1 MLNNTTI
8 RQNVLDEL
16 QYTPTSI
23 LEEQEGALKKIFNK
37 LANKDGV
44 LDKGAFLGFC
54 RRCQISPQ
62 LISRAE
68 IMEIYKATHYDE
80 TQKMCL
86 AMSSVETNSQ
96 GAENNYL
103 SQSITTTTFIKSKTN
118 NIYGGLGSL
127 ETKVYNYDINSKV
140 GVKGDCLTFYG
151 WIETLRRSAGILFS
165 GGQWEGKYPTET
177 DKIRLLL
184 FWIEQGES
192 TKKEDARV
200 AANRRIPKTMTVNKN
215 KRRSS
220 LFQGNNKLL
229 MRRTTGV
236 EPNDALERAEAA
248 THAFGVHDVRFSV
261 AAFDVGG
268 ISTRFPQLLPHVDRL
283 DAELKRLFVWYAGS
297 PAELPA
303 GNDGDDFKMSSARF
317 YKFVRECRILSSTI
331 TRGIVDVVF
340 KKVTSAM
347 HKSIKQRCFKNN
359 GNIRWKSNSF
369 TKEPDHKRKSMVNRR
384 MNYDDFYIAL
394 ADLATRKYASSL
406 NFSDH
411 RGNIVGA
418 AFYKLLLHDVLPM
431 FARFWEK
438 TSDSGTAIVVGSP
451 QREKLLQQVAQY
463 AGGSPEKRQGSWRR
477 RWVEVHQLEDELRRD
492 SVVRAF
498 HLQNEETMQ
507 LLKAPVIKPFNS
519 KKKLSKRSGVA
530 LKQTNRKMITK
541 LDVNANSSPTYHNEI
556 KVEEGVEQSLLASTH
571 RLISRKLS
579 STSLAGVYLTQDNV
593 RIMSPPPPPP
603 PPPSS
608 LFTST
613 THQQQNQ
620 FLDNPSS
627 NILMQSVA
635 STIALESGKDQELQ
649 NILNVVQSKIKS
661 LEQTVG
667 VRVSKDND
675 NKIDSNNTST
685 LRTDSVLTDD
695 SNADFED
702 AKPMAI
708 SSAEMDTVIRTIIE
722 CGMPIANRTSNIK
735 NVISNA
741 EHTIVNNEE
750 SEIKKHS
757 SNDIASPSKSRNI
770 KSSKKKYI
778 TPMRIGDLSTD
789 SIGILN
795 NKSPVTHI
803 SPKAQ
808 SSRLVNKRISKK
820 ANGDVVLYE
829 TQLLNSKLLILQGKN
844 YTRDGIRLPR
854 REKPTEYIGTLDVRL
869 QCNWKSSNLESYR
882 IIITSE
888 EGDLFHFRHYTNKEM
903 FEGIRQRHGFQVD
916 FNKYPEVLANV
927 LDEASN
933 TGNKDIKVLFAA
945 RRDGTAF
952 FTVTKCLYNGAKTI
966 NVLSLNFTQSSDRQR
981 QQDRERLNDS
991 KSRKKNGNSE
1001 VKKLDRTIVN
1011 NNGSNAGGSTQHGE
1025 SNKPVAVKAR
1035 NKNKNRKKRERRL
1048 NSKVGGVAVV

>member
-8 RQNVLDEL
+8 RQNVIDEL
-16 QYTPTSI
+16 QYTPKSI

-37 LANKDGV
+37 LANRDGV

-80 TQKMCL
+80 TQKMRL
-86 AMSSVETNSQ
+86 SISSVETNSQ
-96 GAENNYL
+96 RAENNYS
-103 SQSITTTTFIKSKTN
+103 SQSITTTTFIKSKN
-118 NIYGGLGSL
+118 DSISSDLGSL
-127 ETKVYNYDINSKV
+127 ETKVYNYDINSKI

-165 GGQWEGKYPTET
+165 GEQWEGKYPTET

-192 TKKEDARV
+192 TREEDARA

-303 GNDGDDFKMSSARF
+303 GNDGDDLRMSSARF
-317 YKFVRECRILSSTI
+317 YKFVRECRILSSNI

-347 HKSIKQRCFKNN
+347 HKAIKQRCFENN
-359 GNIRWKSNSF
+359 GSIRWKSNSF
-369 TKEPDHKRKSMVNRR
+369 TKEADRKRKSMVNRR

-394 ADLATRKYASSL
+394 ADLATRKYAPSL
-406 NFSDH
+406 NFNDDH

-492 SVVRAF
+492 NVVRAF
-498 HLQNEETMQ
+498 HLQNDETMQ
-507 LLKAPVIKPFNS
+507 LLKAPVIKSFNF

-530 LKQTNRKMITK
+530 FEQANRKMIT
-541 LDVNANSSPTYHNEI
+541 NNSSPTYHHEI
-556 KVEEGVEQSLLASTH
+556 KVEEGEEQHSLLASTH

-579 STSLAGVYLTQDNV
+579 TTSLAGVYLTQDNV
-593 RIMSPPPPPP
+593 RVTSPP

-608 LFTST
+608 SFAST
-613 THQQQNQ
+613 TQQQQSQ

-627 NILMQSVA
+627 NTLMQSVA

-649 NILNVVQSKIKS
+649 NILSVVQSKIKS

-667 VRVSKDND
+667 VSVSNDND
-675 NKIDSNNTST
+675 NKTDENNTST

-722 CGMPIANRTSNIK
+722 CGMPVTNHTSNIR
-735 NVISNA
+735 NIIPNA
-741 EHTIVNNEE
+741 ENKVVNNEKLE
-750 SEIKKHS
+750 MKKHS
-757 SNDIASPSKSRNI
+757 SINIASPSKSRNT
-770 KSSKKKYI
+770 KSSKKKNI

-795 NKSPVTHI
+795 NKSPVTYK
-803 SPKAQ
+803 SPKTQ
-808 SSRLVNKRISKK
+808 TTQLVKKRISKK

-829 TQLLNSKLLILQGKN
+829 TQLLNSKLLILQDKN

-854 REKPTEYIGTLDVRL
+854 REKPTEYVGTLDVRL
-869 QCNWKSSNLESYR
+869 QCNWKSGNLESYR
-882 IIITSE
+882 IIITSKE
-888 EGDLFHFRHYTNKEM
+888 DDLFHFRHYTNKEM

-933 TGNKDIKVLFAA
+933 TDNKDIKILFTA

-981 QQDRERLNDS
+981 EQDRERLNNS
-991 KSRKKNGNSE
+991 KSRKKNSNSA
-1001 VKKLDRTIVN
+1001 VNKLDRTIVN
-1011 NNGSNAGGSTQHGE
+1011 NNGYNTGGGTRLGGS
-1025 SNKPVAVKAR
+1025 NNPAAVKTR
-1035 NKNKNRKKRERRL
+1035 NKNKNRKNRERRL
-1048 NSKVGGVAVV
+1048 KSKADGVAVV